1 MRIIGYLGSIREDP
15 AIQWLRNNFR
25 DTTYR
30 FNSNGTIDAI
40 VDGGV
45 MASADYSTDGIVMY
59 IGPPQEPFVVSVFT
73 VVGTNLYLF
82 DWTGD
87 SVRISKFLKS

>member
-1 MRIIGYLGSIREDP
+1 
-15 AIQWLRNNFR
+15 
-25 DTTYR
+25 
-30 FNSNGTIDAI
+30 
-40 VDGGV
+40 